1 MGDKG
6 GKKDKEKS
14 KQQQSKKQDQQARE
28 KQAKARPQT
37 SRKYRISAVGFPNPS
52 IRIAAR
58 TSSVPG
64 VLRRATRVHR

>member
-28 KQAKARPQT
+28 KQAKVRPQT
-37 SRKYRISAVGFPNPS
+37 SSKSRISAVWFPS
-52 IRIAAR
+52 R
-58 TSSVPG
+58 TCESPVRQPCC
-64 VLRRATRVHR
+64 ATPRGSF

>member
-1 MGDKG
+1 MRARAPSCGAIMTKRRDPWETQG

-37 SRKYRISAVGFPNPS
+37 SSK
-52 IRIAAR
+52 
-58 TSSVPG
+58 
-64 VLRRATRVHR
+64 

>member
-1 MGDKG
+1 LNARAGAALRDHNDRKGETMGDKG

-37 SRKYRISAVGFPNPS
+37 SSK
-52 IRIAAR
+52 
-58 TSSVPG
+58 
-64 VLRRATRVHR
+64 

>member
-1 MGDKG
+1 LNTRAGAALRGHNAKGETMGDKG

-37 SRKYRISAVGFPNPS
+37 SSK
-52 IRIAAR
+52 
-58 TSSVPG
+58 
-64 VLRRATRVHR
+64 